1 MQSEIDRLGSLA
13 IQQLNS
19 GNPEQAKKYILKI
32 LEINPAEINALKIY
46 SYILLENGELESA
59 IAALTKASEINAN
72 DSEIVFN
79 LGKACFDIKSY
90 EKAISYFQKNIE
102 VSGAKPEVLVDIGI
116 AFRYL
121 KKYHESEENF
131 KKALDLNQNYLPAL
145 NNLAITLMEKKD
157 FNGALKS
164 LNQALIISPRDIVA
178 LTNQGCIFSH
188 LHRYDEAL
196 EILEKVLTISPH
208 SIEALVNFA
217 NVLVFKKKFTGAI
230 SIYSQIAEMEPSKI
244 ENWVNLGSVYS
255 KLRQYGQA
263 QIALD
268 KGGAI
273 DPEHNYLLGQRLQV
287 RAFLCNWDEAYYE
300 FVKKLLTS
308 KKYSLSEPF
317 HHLYC
322 HDNLSIHQ
330 QTAAFF
336 SQKLCLPKGIHREFK
351 NFTHQKIR
359 VGYYSADFRDHPVA
373 FLTAELFELHDKN
386 KFEIFAFS
394 FSGHDNSPIRSRLK
408 SAFNQFID
416 VSGMSDLE
424 VAQLSR
430 ELEIDIAVDLGGY
443 TNDSR
448 TGIFAYRAA
457 PIQIN
462 YLGYPGT
469 MGADYIDYI
478 VADKTLIPENSQQF
492 YSEKIIY
499 LPNTYQV
506 NDRKRAIADK
516 QFTREELG
524 LPERGFVFCCFNN
537 SYKIL
542 PEIFASW
549 MRILKAVE
557 GSVLWLFEDNIWA
570 VENLKKEASNSGVD
584 PSRLV
589 FAKRSP
595 LSDHLARHS
604 QADLFID
611 TWPYNAHT
619 TASDAL
625 WSGLPVL
632 TLMGQSFASRV
643 AASLLNAIGLP
654 ELITNSL
661 AEYEALAIELA
672 TNPKKLDTLKTTLA
686 KNRLST
692 PLFDT
697 PLFTKNLEAAYM
709 RIYEGTPD
717 EKPLKNIA

>member
-1 MQSEIDRLGSLA
+1 MKPDITWIRGDLVYTSTKICNWTSLQSHLDNIRTRV
-13 IQQLNS
+13 
-19 GNPEQAKKYILKI
+19 AKNEKT
-32 LEINPAEINALKIY
+32 INPF
-46 SYILLENGELESA
+46 SLL
-59 IAALTKASEINAN
+59 ALTDNDLLHAKASKTYNQ
-72 DSEIVFN
+72 SKHPSN
-79 LGKACFDIKSY
+79 LILG
-90 EKAISYFQKNIE
+90 
-102 VSGAKPEVLVDIGI
+102 P
-116 AFRYL
+116 
-121 KKYHESEENF
+121 
-131 KKALDLNQNYLPAL
+131 
-145 NNLAITLMEKKD
+145 T
-157 FNGALKS
+157 LKS
-164 LNQALIISPRDIVA
+164 QD
-178 LTNQGCIFSH
+178 
-188 LHRYDEAL
+188 
-196 EILEKVLTISPH
+196 
-208 SIEALVNFA
+208 
-217 NVLVFKKKFTGAI
+217 
-230 SIYSQIAEMEPSKI
+230 
-244 ENWVNLGSVYS
+244 
-255 KLRQYGQA
+255 
-263 QIALD
+263 
-268 KGGAI
+268 
-273 DPEHNYLLGQRLQV
+273 
-287 RAFLCNWDEAYYE
+287 
-300 FVKKLLTS
+300 
-308 KKYSLSEPF
+308 
-317 HHLYC
+317 
-322 HDNLSIHQ
+322 
-330 QTAAFF
+330 
-336 SQKLCLPKGIHREFK
+336 
-351 NFTHQKIR
+351 HQKIR

-524 LPERGFVFCCFNN
+524 LPEKGFVFCCFNN

-557 GSVLWLFEDNIWA
+557 VSVLWLFEGDPTFR
-570 VENLKKEASNSGVD
+570 SNFQNEMIKLGID
-584 PSRLV
+584 PTRAV
-589 FAKRSP
+589 FAKRVDAM
-595 LSDHLARHS
+595 SDHLARHS

-672 TNPKKLDTLKTTLA
+672 TNPKKLDALKTTLA
-686 KNRLST
+686 KNRLSA

-697 PLFTKNLEAAYM
+697 PLFTKNLEAAY
-709 RIYEGTPD
+709 IGLS
-717 EKPLKNIA
+717 K